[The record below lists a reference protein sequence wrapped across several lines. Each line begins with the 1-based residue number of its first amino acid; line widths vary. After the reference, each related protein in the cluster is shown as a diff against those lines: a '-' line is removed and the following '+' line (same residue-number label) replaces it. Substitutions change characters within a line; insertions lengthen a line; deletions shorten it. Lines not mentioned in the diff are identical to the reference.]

1 MRFARAQGLPLVLFC
16 FLCLIVSVTAE
27 YVLKTTSLNTCQEN
41 SGFSASLF
49 DVVYTPDNNSAS
61 VDMTATSTV
70 EGYVLFD
77 ISITAY
83 GYQILRKTIDPCTA
97 GDGFAGFCPM
107 SPGNLNNPFNI
118 PVDPSAKSHIPGIAY
133 TFPDIDA
140 KVKVFI
146 NKTDGSPV
154 ACVEASVSN
163 GKTIDLVGVKWA
175 SAVVAGLALA
185 SSALMSGLGHQNA
198 AAHVAANALSLCGYF
213 QSQAVVGLVAIPLP
227 PSVLAWTQDFQW
239 SLGIIKVKFMQTIF
253 TWYQRSTGGT
263 ASTLFDSL
271 KTYSV
276 QVQKRSMELE
286 EVPSMNGLYRRAVAM
301 MPRKSMT
308 AGAAGQRLSNIAKR
322 SGNYKS
328 SSGDFI
334 VSGIQRYSYLAGIE
348 TTNFFLTG
356 LVWFCIFLVLSALAV
371 VSFKLILEG
380 CAKVGWMKHESF
392 TDFRRGWRTHLK
404 GILFRITLVGFLP
417 MSILCL
423 WELTQGDSPAEMV
436 LACFFFLGL
445 ASCLS
450 WAAFN
455 VIRMARRSISLH
467 RNPAYA
473 LYSDA
478 HALNKWGFLYIQYR
492 ASAYYFVV
500 PVLLY
505 NFVKA
510 MFVAFSQ
517 GSGVT
522 QAIALIIIEVAALI
536 ASTVLRPYMDKA
548 TNAFNVTINVVN
560 FLNAIFLLIFTD
572 IFDQPALMTGIVGI
586 LLWILNAAVT
596 LILLLILI
604 ITTVI
609 IFFKTNPD
617 GRYHMA
623 DDRTSFM
630 KSQSGLKTT
639 MQLDAL
645 AATAR
650 GDDEGGYAKARLD
663 MDEEDEDSIPGSSQ
677 MDSYSDLPQ
686 SHGLHGPRGPGGD
699 RRSKAS
705 VAAATEELNEKSA
718 MLGDRP
724 NSVPSTVD
732 SASLRDP
739 SRAAL
744 PSSPLASN
752 MSGEASSSR
761 SQLSHGAVAVP
772 RAANDASPWQ
782 RGAGYED

>member
-1 MRFARAQGLPLVLFC
+1 MRFARAQGLPFVLFC
-16 FLCLIVSVTAE
+16 FLRFIVSVSAE
-27 YVLKTTSLNTCQEN
+27 YVLQTTSLSTCQDN

-49 DVVYTPDNNSAS
+49 DVVYTPNNNTAS

-77 ISITAY
+77 IAITAY
-83 GYQILRKTIDPCTA
+83 GYEIMRKTIDPCTA

-118 PVDPSAKSHIPGIAY
+118 PVDPSAKSQIPSIAY

-146 NKTDGSPV
+146 NMTDGSPV

-175 SAVVAGLALA
+175 SAVIAGLALA

-213 QSQAVVGLVAIPLP
+213 QSQAVVGLVGIPLP

-239 SLGIIKVKFMQTIF
+239 SLGIIKVKFMQRIF
-253 TWYQRSTGGT
+253 TWYQRSTGG
-263 ASTLFDSL
+263 AAATLFDSL
-271 KTYSV
+271 TTYSV
-276 QVQKRSMELE
+276 QVTKRSVALE
-286 EVPSMNGLYRRAVAM
+286 QVPYMGGLYRRAVAM
-301 MPRKSMT
+301 SPRTVMT
-308 AGAAGQRLSNIAKR
+308 AGAAAQRMSKIAKR
-322 SGNYKS
+322 AGNIKS
-328 SSGDFI
+328 PSGDY
-334 VSGIQRYSYLAGIE
+334 VVTGIQRYSYLAGIE

-356 LVWFCIFLVLSALAV
+356 LVWFSIFLVLSALAV
-371 VSFKLILEG
+371 VAFKYMVEGWVKAGWVKQDSF
-380 CAKVGWMKHESF
+380 A
-392 TDFRRGWRTHLK
+392 DFRRGWRTHLK

-436 LACFFFLGL
+436 LAVFFFLGIVICL
-445 ASCLS
+445 A

-467 RNPAYA
+467 KNPAYA
-473 LYSDA
+473 LYSDV

-500 PVLLY
+500 PILLY
-505 NFVKA
+505 TLLKA
-510 MFVAFSQ
+510 LFVAFGQ

-522 QAIALIIIEVAALI
+522 QAIALIIIETAALI
-536 ASTVLRPYMDKA
+536 STTVLRPFMDKS
-548 TNAFNVTINVVN
+548 TNAFNVTIAVVN
-560 FLNAIFLLIFTD
+560 FLNAVFLLIFTD
-572 IFDQPALMTGIVGI
+572 VFDQPGLMTGIVGI

-604 ITTVI
+604 ITTII

-617 GRYHMA
+617 GRYHLA

-630 KSQSGLKTT
+630 KSHSGLNTT

-650 GDDEGGYAKARLD
+650 GDNEGGYTKARLD
-663 MDEEDEDSIPGSSQ
+663 MDDDDEDSTSGPSQ
-677 MDSYSDLPQ
+677 VTSYTDLPQ
-686 SHGLHGPRGPGGD
+686 SNGVHGPRGASN
-699 RRSKAS
+699 RRSGQSLAP
-705 VAAATEELNEKSA
+705 TEELHEKSA

-724 NSVPSTVD
+724 TSVPSTVD

-739 SRAAL
+739 NRAAI
-744 PSSPLASN
+744 PTSPLASKS
-752 MSGEASSSR
+752 SGGASSST
-761 SQLSHGAVAVP
+761 SQLSHSTATAQ
-772 RAANDASPWQ
+772 RAAHDAK
-782 RGAGYED
+782 